1 MNDAQ
6 DNAATTKPKATGAPL
21 RMVPSKSKRLVPLR
35 LLVGRSPEEVHAI
48 DREEHWDTRSGHK
61 IPPRF
66 LVGRSPEEVH
76 AIDREEHW
84 DTRSGPKI
92 PPRPF
97 GQPEE
102 EEPLRVSPKA
112 KSAPKR
118 KKKPDAKSVAA
129 KKKPKQVTYY
139 KPPRAAAAARDQK

>member
-1 MNDAQ
+1 MNEA
-6 DNAATTKPKATGAPL
+6 DNTATTKPRQPNTGPKATGAPL

-35 LLVGRSPEEVHAI
+35 L
-48 DREEHWDTRSGHK
+48 
-61 IPPRF
+61 

-129 KKKPKQVTYY
+129 KKKPKQVT
-139 KPPRAAAAARDQK
+139 